1 VGPEAYTNVDY
12 AVSIVDRRLTTR
24 YCIFLCGN
32 LVTWKSKKQSVVC
45 RSSLELVLLGNNTR
59 GMQTTMVKNYLVR
72 LED

>member
-12 AVSIVDRRLTTR
+12 AVSIVDRRSTTR